1 MPPVKK
7 LAKSTHATMSPTMK
21 DSAGETGNNPG
32 ESAAIHVWV
41 VEDHEEFR
49 TTVARVLALEPDF
62 RTEVFKRCEDAL
74 ARLRQGAPAHVVL
87 LDIGLPGMSGLDG
100 IMLIKAL
107 SPATQIIMLTAFDDP
122 PKVRRAIQS
131 GATGYLLKMTA
142 AREIG
147 GKIREALGGGAP
159 MDTHIARQVLA
170 MLNEGTSGKEYGL
183 APREREV
190 LDGLV
195 KGKTVKEIASDMV
208 VSYHTVDTYLRRLY
222 EKLDVQSRSRAVSKA
237 LQERLV

>member
-1 MPPVKK
+1 MKK
-7 LAKSTHATMSPTMK
+7 LAKSTDAMTSPAK
-21 DSAGETGNNPG
+21 DPAP
-32 ESAAIHVWV
+32 ESNAIHVWV
-41 VEDHEEFR
+41 IEDHEAFR
-49 TTVARVLALEPDF
+49 TTVARVLGLEADF
-62 RTEVFKRCEDAL
+62 RTEVFKRCEEAL
-74 ARLRQGAPAHVVL
+74 DRLRRGAPAHVVL
-87 LDIGLPGMSGLDG
+87 LDIGLPGMSGLEG
-100 IMLIKAL
+100 ITLIKEL

-131 GATGYLLKMTA
+131 GAAGYLLKTTA

-147 GKIREALGGGAP
+147 ARIREALAGGAP
-159 MDTHIARQVLA
+159 LDTHIARQVLA
-170 MLNEGTSGKEYGL
+170 MLNMQAPGKEYGL

-195 KGKTVKEIASDMV
+195 KGKTVKEIASDMG

>member
-1 MPPVKK
+1 MAAPISMNPEPP
-7 LAKSTHATMSPTMK
+7 
-21 DSAGETGNNPG
+21 D
-32 ESAAIHVWV
+32 AIHVWV
-41 VEDHEEFR
+41 IEDHEEFR
-49 TTVARVLALEPDF
+49 HTVARVLALEPGF
-62 RTEVFKRCEDAL
+62 RTEVFRRCEDAL
-74 ARLRQGAPAHVVL
+74 ARLREGAPAHVIL

-100 IMLIKAL
+100 ITLIKAL

-131 GATGYLLKMTA
+131 GAAGYLLKTTA

-147 GKIREALGGGAP
+147 TRIREALAGGAP
-159 MDTHIARQVLA
+159 LDAHIARQVLA
-170 MLNEGTSGKEYGL
+170 MLTTQPPGKEYGL

-195 KGKTVKEIASDMV
+195 KGRTVKEIASDMG

-222 EKLDVQSRSRAVSKA
+222 DKLDVQSRSRAVSKA
-237 LQERLV
+237 LQERLL